1 MSETYLLYYFKK
13 QCGLDESHRLWPY
26 IRIYE
31 QMPRDDRRRIQR
43 ACAALR
49 LYCPRIG
56 MMGAF
61 ELVCTMGI
69 FLASDGVEG
78 VKNGRSFN

>member
-1 MSETYLLYYFKK
+1 
-13 QCGLDESHRLWPY
+13 
-26 IRIYE
+26 
-31 QMPRDDRRRIQR
+31 
-43 ACAALR
+43 
-49 LYCPRIG
+49 